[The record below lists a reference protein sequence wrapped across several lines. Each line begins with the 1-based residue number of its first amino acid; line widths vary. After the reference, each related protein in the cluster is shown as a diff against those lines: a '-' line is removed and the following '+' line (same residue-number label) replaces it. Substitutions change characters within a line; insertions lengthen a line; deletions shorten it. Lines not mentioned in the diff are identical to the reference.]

1 METYKVIIGVETVI
15 CEFCAKKKPDD
26 QSFRISL
33 NSTKFSG
40 SFCTLYVCNQHSIV
54 IKKRTTTT
62 ACYNILLDILS
73 LFFVQYGIIAF
84 AKYFS
89 M

>member
-1 METYKVIIGVETVI
+1 MAIGVETVI
-15 CEFCAKKKPDD
+15 CEFCAKKKTDD
-26 QSFRISL
+26 KSFQISL

-40 SFCTLYVCNQHSIV
+40 SFCTLYVCNQHRV
-54 IKKRTTTT
+54 ITFWTTTT
-62 ACYNILLDILS
+62 ACCNILLDILP
-73 LFFVQYGIIAF
+73 LFFVQYGILAF